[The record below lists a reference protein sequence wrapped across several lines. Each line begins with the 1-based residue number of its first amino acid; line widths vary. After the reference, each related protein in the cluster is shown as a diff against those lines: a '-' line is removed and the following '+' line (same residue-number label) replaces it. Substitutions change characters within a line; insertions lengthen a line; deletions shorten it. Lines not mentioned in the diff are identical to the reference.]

1 MSNVKKTWRV
11 YDQWHT
17 TSFDLYSDTREWRHL
32 LKLNPS
38 FDIRYSPAPG
48 TRVYVG
54 GDEGSDQVRSQRS
67 RVGGLLTSMGTT
79 MPLSQD
85 ATETSYEVIYPWESF
100 KGFSNRLGEYTAASL
115 LGPDRINGYALDSPQ
130 TSSDTQRG

>member
-1 MSNVKKTWRV
+1 MSNTKKTWRV
-11 YDQWHT
+11 YDEWHKT
-17 TSFDLYSDTREWRHL
+17 AFDLYSDTREWRHL

-54 GDEGSDQVRSQRS
+54 GDEGDDSQRSQRS
-67 RVGGLLTSMGTT
+67 RGRGTLQTMGTT
-79 MPLSQD
+79 IPLPMDSTD
-85 ATETSYEVIYPWESF
+85 TAYAGIYPWSSF
-100 KGFSNRLGEYTAASL
+100 KGYSNRLGEYTAASL

-130 TSSDTQRG
+130 ASSDTQRG